1 MSNCVGRD
9 GETTAGSL
17 VTKEKLLETMKLAGM
32 TVSGENVTVSEIE
45 AENR

>member
-32 TVSGENVTVSEIE
+32 TVSASDASITEIQTE
-45 AENR
+45 DR